1 MQTIISA
8 LESILGDANFY
19 RQLPGRDYGWDYG
32 AMFEYFFA
40 GTVLCIVVGWIF
52 RLLKE
57 GFYR

>member
-8 LESILGDANFY
+8 LRSILGNADFY
-19 RQLPGRDYGWDYG
+19 RQIYGSNYSWDYG
-32 AMFEYFFA
+32 AMLEYFFA